1 MFTNYFDVKIVARG
15 SLSHGMNGM
24 NKNDFFSK
32 TRRIAPKTGRN
43 RLVLT
48 LIVFLQSLV
57 ALAHP
62 ERPLETW
69 FHILGYSGISI
80 RYGNGTKSLVGVL
93 GVLGP
98 PNFAGILLGSIPND
112 SDLFWGNPTSF
123 RKMLIFVHSV
133 HSMTR
138 GASGDYF
145 DVKIVSE
152 HIPLHRE
159 TISSTLKMT
168 VSKCLKN
175 RIIWFHILGYS
186 GVSFLIRNEIG
197 RAHV

>member
-1 MFTNYFDVKIVARG
+1 MQLTHYNSMTRGASGDYFDVKIVSEHIPLHRETI
-15 SLSHGMNGM
+15 SSTLKLLKQTEMTVSKCL
-24 NKNDFFSK
+24 KN
-32 TRRIAPKTGRN
+32 RI
-43 RLVLT
+43 
-48 LIVFLQSLV
+48 I
-57 ALAHP
+57 
-62 ERPLETW
+62 W

-123 RKMLIFVHSV
+123 RKNFIFVHFV

-145 DVKIVSE
+145 DVKIVSK

-159 TISSTLKMT
+159 TISSTLK
-168 VSKCLKN
+168 L
-175 RIIWFHILGYS
+175 L
-186 GVSFLIRNEIG
+186 
-197 RAHV
+197 